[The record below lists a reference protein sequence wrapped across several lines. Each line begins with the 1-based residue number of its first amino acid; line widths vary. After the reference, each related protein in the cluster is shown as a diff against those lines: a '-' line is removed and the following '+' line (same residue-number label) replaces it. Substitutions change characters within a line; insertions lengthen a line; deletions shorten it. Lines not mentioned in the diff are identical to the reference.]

1 MGLPGKNPDIAD
13 FCPQQSK
20 QQGVNFMAF
29 SSKMIATATTED
41 WRKPF
46 FLVWTGQSVSLLG
59 SQLVQFALIWWLTE
73 KTGSATMLAFASFFS
88 YLPEVILAPFA
99 GALVDRWNRR
109 KVMMA
114 ADGII
119 ALVTMLL
126 ALLFYLEAV
135 QIWHIFVVLFLRSFG
150 KLFHWAAMKSS
161 TSLMVPEEHLSRIA
175 GINQA
180 VLGGVNIAGPAL
192 GAVLLGIIP
201 IFGVL
206 FIDVATALMAIIPLF
221 FVIIPQ
227 PQVSDDGKA
236 ASVGSV
242 LRDVREGMRY
252 VLSWRGLCVLLVMA
266 VLCNFFFT
274 PLFSILP
281 ILVTDY
287 FKGGVY
293 QLGWIE
299 SAWGLGVVAGGLILG
314 AWGGFKRKITSVL
327 AGLIGMGLGMLLV
340 WLAPARLFWLALAG
354 MAVAGV
360 SHPITNG
367 PFQAII
373 QSRVAPEMQGRVF
386 TLVASLATAAV
397 PLSMLVA
404 GPAADAFGPRVLY
417 VFGGAGCLV
426 MGVLG
431 FFVPAMQHLED
442 D

>member
-1 MGLPGKNPDIAD
+1 M
-13 FCPQQSK
+13 
-20 QQGVNFMAF
+20 VF
-29 SSKMIATATTED
+29 SSKMIATSTTEN

-46 FLVWTGQSVSLLG
+46 FLIWTGQSISLLG

-109 KVMMA
+109 RVMIV
-114 ADGII
+114 ADGSI
-119 ALVTMLL
+119 ALATIAV
-126 ALLFYLEAV
+126 ALLFWLGWV
-135 QIWHIFVVLFLRSFG
+135 QIWHVFVVLFLRSLG
-150 KLFHWAAMKSS
+150 NLSHWAAMKAS
-161 TSLMVPEEHLSRIA
+161 TSMMVPEEHLARIA

-180 VLGGVNIAGPAL
+180 LQGGVNIAGPAL
-192 GAVLLGIIP
+192 GAILLGVMP

-206 FIDVATALMAIIPLF
+206 FIDVGTAMLAIIPLL

-227 PQVSDDGKA
+227 PQGAGVGKA
-236 ASVGSV
+236 VTVRSV
-242 LRDVREGMRY
+242 LGDVRQGMRY
-252 VLSWRGLCVLLVMA
+252 VLSWRGLSVLLLMA

-281 ILVTDY
+281 ILVTGY

-299 SAWGLGVVAGGLILG
+299 SAWGVGVVTGGLILG
-314 AWGGFKRKITSVL
+314 VWGGFKRKITSVL
-327 AGLIGMGLGMLLV
+327 TGLIGMGLGMLLV
-340 WLAPARLFWLALAG
+340 WLAPAHLFWLALAG
-354 MAVAGV
+354 MAFSGV

-367 PFQAII
+367 PFHAII

-386 TLVASLATAAV
+386 TLVSSLATAAV

-417 VFGGAGCLV
+417 AFGGAGCLL
-426 MGVLG
+426 MGVAG
-431 FFVPAMQHLED
+431 FFMPAMQHLEEN
-442 D
+442 

>member
-1 MGLPGKNPDIAD
+1 M
-13 FCPQQSK
+13 
-20 QQGVNFMAF
+20 VF
-29 SSKMIATATTED
+29 SSKMIATSTTEN

-46 FLVWTGQSVSLLG
+46 FLIWTGQSISLLG

-109 KVMMA
+109 GVMIV
-114 ADGII
+114 ADGSI
-119 ALVTMLL
+119 ALATIVV
-126 ALLFYLEAV
+126 ALLFWLGWV
-135 QIWHIFVVLFLRSFG
+135 QIWHVFVVLFLRSLG
-150 KLFHWAAMKSS
+150 NLSHWVAMKAS
-161 TSLMVPEEHLSRIA
+161 TSMMVPEEHLARIA

-180 VLGGVNIAGPAL
+180 LQGGVNIAGPAL
-192 GAVLLGIIP
+192 GAILLGMMP

-206 FIDVATALMAIIPLF
+206 FIDVGTAMLAIIPLL

-227 PQVSDDGKA
+227 PQGAGVGKA
-236 ASVGSV
+236 VTVHSV
-242 LRDVREGMRY
+242 LGDVRQGMRY
-252 VLSWRGLCVLLVMA
+252 VLSWRGLSVLLLMA

-281 ILVTDY
+281 ILVTGY

-299 SAWGLGVVAGGLILG
+299 SAWGVGVVTGGLILG
-314 AWGGFKRKITSVL
+314 VWGGFKRKITSVL
-327 AGLIGMGLGMLLV
+327 TGLIGMGLGMLLV
-340 WLAPARLFWLALAG
+340 WLAPAHLFWLALAG
-354 MAVAGV
+354 MAFSGV

-367 PFQAII
+367 PFHAII

-386 TLVASLATAAV
+386 TLVSSLATAAV

-417 VFGGAGCLV
+417 AFGGAGCLL
-426 MGVLG
+426 MGVAG
-431 FFVPAMQHLED
+431 FFMPAMQHLEEN
-442 D
+442 